1 MNNRILLLR
10 KTLNL
15 TQKDFANKIGLKS
28 SISDIEN
35 GKAPIT
41 ERTIISICSI
51 FNVNEKWLR
60 FGSGNMF
67 NVENKKYSEFFEIY
81 NNLNPILQEYLLS
94 CANNLLDVQNKLNK
108 E

>member
-15 TQKDFANKIGLKS
+15 TQKDFANKIGFKS

-51 FNVNEKWLR
+51 FNVNEEWLR

-67 NVENKKYSEFFEIY
+67 NVENKKYSEFFAIY
-81 NNLNPILQEYLLS
+81 NNLNHILQEYLLS

-108 E
+108 K